1 MKKEQLQKLKNE
13 LEESKTKL
21 EETLGSF
28 AHKNK
33 AVEGDWN
40 AVYPKS
46 DKVNEEEKADEVE
59 EYSALL
65 PIEQTLESKLRK
77 INEALN
83 KIKNNSY
90 GSCEKCGKEIPY
102 EELSV
107 TPETKNCSSCDR

>member
-1 MKKEQLQKLKNE
+1 MKKEQLEKLKNK